1 MLIVFL
7 QFIYV
12 AACFL
17 LVVVVLLQS
26 GKGGGISSAFGIG
39 GASQTLFGASG
50 AGNVLTRA
58 TSILGAVF
66 MVFSLILALLAG
78 AQGPR
83 TSKRSLL
90 QPAGAGAP
98 VTPGAGEAQP
108 GAGTENAPGGTTVPT
123 TPPTTP
129 PAGTTGGTGR

>member
-7 QFIYV
+7 QIVYV
-12 AACFL
+12 VACFL
-17 LVVVVLLQS
+17 LVIVVLLQS

-58 TSILGAVF
+58 TSILGAIF

-78 AQGPR
+78 SEKPR
-83 TSKRSLL
+83 APRRSVL
-90 QPAGAGAP
+90 QQTGAGAP
-98 VTPGAGEAQP
+98 VTPGAGQAQP
-108 GAGTENAPGGTTVPT
+108 GAGAGEVPGGTTI
-123 TPPTTP
+123 PTTP